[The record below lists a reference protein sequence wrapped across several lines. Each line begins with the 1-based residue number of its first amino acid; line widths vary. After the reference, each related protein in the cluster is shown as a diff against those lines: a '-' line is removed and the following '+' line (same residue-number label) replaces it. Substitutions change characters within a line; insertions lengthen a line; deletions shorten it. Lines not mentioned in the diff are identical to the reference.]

1 LVKHLKPPVRP
12 LKGGNTWAW
21 DPNERWVRIYHRDDL
36 LPSGDTQRAFGPRDR
51 FDHHTPPPTAP
62 AIDPDGR
69 KVLYAAKTLRTSGG
83 EVFGDV
89 GEATICP
96 HYYAAAIRPA
106 RRIIVQDVQGNGS
119 MLIGALPA
127 LGSADIDRVETQA
140 WARAIYED
148 RPASRDVTGVRYTG
162 AHDEGPC
169 VALWETSPPL
179 VVVEDLPLCDPGLF
193 RRFATAM
200 SELKI
205 QSYVVAS
212 SGCRRCRDAL
222 GRGHPC

>member
-1 LVKHLKPPVRP
+1 M
-12 LKGGNTWAW
+12 
-21 DPNERWVRIYHRDDL
+21 
-36 LPSGDTQRAFGPRDR
+36 
-51 FDHHTPPPTAP
+51 
-62 AIDPDGR
+62 
-69 KVLYAAKTLRTSGG
+69 LYAAKTLRTCGG

-96 HYYAAAIRPA
+96 HYYAAAIRPV
-106 RRIIVQDVQGNGS
+106 RPIVVQDVQDNGS

-127 LGSADIDRVETQA
+127 LGSADVDRVETQA

-148 RPASRDVTGVRYTG
+148 RPASRNVTGVRYTS

-179 VVVEDLPLCDPGLF
+179 VVVQDRPLCDPSLF
-193 RRFATAM
+193 RRFTTAM

-205 QSYVVAS
+205 ESYVVS
-212 SGCRRCRDAL
+212 SGECRRCRDAL
-222 GRGHPC
+222 SRGYPR